1 MSVKTTHSI
10 NQPEDTIMTL
20 FHLLP
25 INPTDQPIDLMDD
38 TDFVCEFNVDTSEQL
53 ESLDD
58 AINARY
64 REIWS

>member
-1 MSVKTTHSI
+1 
-10 NQPEDTIMTL
+10 MTL